1 MNGKYKE
8 VRRSTKLVFQTRVAY
23 AFPILVYILVGARA
37 GLITSLFL
45 VAFLQPIRNARFHEI
60 KTLISLPRVK
70 IKFTSFEG
78 CY

>member
-23 AFPILVYILVGARA
+23 AIPVLAYIVGARA
-37 GLITSLFL
+37 RLITSLFL

-60 KTLISLPRVK
+60 KTLISPPCVK
-70 IKFTSFEG
+70 IKFTSFDG